1 MCESRSR
8 VALTFLSNK
17 VRLAVRKTVAE
28 PDHLRSHP
36 RPTCSLAFIMDES
49 GAKRPAKLL
58 QRDRAE
64 GNDRADTLS
73 GACQAG
79 DAEGD
84 VPAHQSTTTNH
95 AQAPESPQETAIFI
109 VYERAHLIA
118 NSERFLRRSA
128 ATILH

>member
-1 MCESRSR
+1 
-8 VALTFLSNK
+8 
-17 VRLAVRKTVAE
+17 
-28 PDHLRSHP
+28 
-36 RPTCSLAFIMDES
+36 MDES

-58 QRDRAE
+58 QRDCAE

-95 AQAPESPQETAIFI
+95 TQAHEAPQETAI
-109 VYERAHLIA
+109 
-118 NSERFLRRSA
+118 
-128 ATILH
+128 LHTTSI

>member
-1 MCESRSR
+1 
-8 VALTFLSNK
+8 
-17 VRLAVRKTVAE
+17 
-28 PDHLRSHP
+28 
-36 RPTCSLAFIMDES
+36 MDES

-58 QRDRAE
+58 QRDCAE

-95 AQAPESPQETAIFI
+95 AQAPESPQETAIIIMISDFSFSVI
-109 VYERAHLIA
+109 S
-118 NSERFLRRSA
+118 NSV
-128 ATILH
+128 HV